1 MQEHKAEWE
10 RCHVLHSTGNPAVK
24 LVALENYA
32 GDNALTS
39 WRGHFLS
46 AGATFLSPGKRFSGK
61 KGQRERRGDQLTQ
74 IHSH

>member
-10 RCHVLHSTGNPAVK
+10 RSHVLHCTGNPVVK
-24 LVALENYA
+24 VVALKNQA

-39 WRGHFLS
+39 WRGHFLG
-46 AGATFLSPGKRFSGK
+46 AGVTFLSPGKSFSGK
-61 KGQRERRGDQLTQ
+61 KGQRQRRGDQVTQ